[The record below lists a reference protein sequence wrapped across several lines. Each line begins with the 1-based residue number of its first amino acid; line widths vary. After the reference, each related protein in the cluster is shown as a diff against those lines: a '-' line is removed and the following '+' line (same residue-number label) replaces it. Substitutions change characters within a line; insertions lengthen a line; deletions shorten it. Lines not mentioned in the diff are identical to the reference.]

1 MESFSYELTMN
12 VSYKIVFLCTVRDV
26 INVCFWYE
34 DDKKESLMPP
44 L

>member
-12 VSYKIVFLCTVRDV
+12 VSYKIVFLCTVRDAK
-26 INVCFWYE
+26 NVCFWYE